1 MWTLKSRSARR
12 LTEEEIKEHG
22 LPIGRILQVEL
33 ALVFTDGTKDVAVST
48 FVSTKDEYVSAI
60 NQNLARLNEQEE
72 LETNIEAVEFVAPTP
87 VAPTQAELDQAAWVK
102 DWGTLQKIQP
112 LIDAGV
118 LTGTEAVITNLRN
131 RVKTNFKPAFLELI

>member
-1 MWTLKSRSARR
+1 MWTLKSRTARR
-12 LTEEEIKEHG
+12 LTEEEIKENN

-48 FVSTKDEYVSAI
+48 FVSTIKEYVSAI

-72 LETNIEAVEFVAPTP
+72 LETNIEAVDFISPTP
-87 VAPTQAELDQAAWVK
+87 AAPTQAELDQATWIK

-118 LTGTEAVITNLRN
+118 LTGTDAVITNLRN
-131 RVKTNFKPAFLELI
+131 RVRTNFKPAFLELI